1 MEHKQTLDLTEAQL
15 KIVENLLTQL
25 LPGATAWAY
34 GSRVKGTARRNSDL
48 DLVVFTNQNLRAKVA
63 QLQECFDDSD
73 LPFPVD
79 LHVWDEIPLDFQRQ
93 IDLQKLPLLLKTN
106 EEA

>member
-1 MEHKQTLDLTEAQL
+1 MHAKPKLDLTEAQL
-15 KIVENLLTQL
+15 QIVGKLLTQH

-48 DLVVFTNQNLRAKVA
+48 DLVVFAHQNLRANVA
-63 QLQECFDDSD
+63 QLQESFEESD

-79 LHVWDEIPLDFQRQ
+79 LHIWDEIPLDFQSQ
-93 IDLQKLPLLLKTN
+93 ISAAKIDLGAPLNTRH
-106 EEA
+106 